1 MYVTYI
7 TMYLGKLLP
16 KWYIGSSTEE
26 KVLNGYNGSVCSK
39 RYYEIY
45 IKEQKENKHLF
56 KTRILSKHLTRKEAI
71 SEELRLQKMHK
82 VVKNSDY
89 FNESYAQ
96 KNGCFS
102 REKFGELNPMFNNGN
117 KLKGYKNGRH
127 KNNYNYENSNV
138 GEKISKSLKL
148 SSKNKKE
155 NNSAAKKYYI
165 KYNDEFIDIPKGYL
179 YEFCNDRKIKYTTV
193 YCTLYTKKPVTKG
206 SAKGYQLFEGTYE

>member
-1 MYVTYI
+1 
-7 TMYLGKLLP
+7 MYLGTKLP
-16 KWYIGSSTEE
+16 RWYIGSSTEE

-39 RYYEIY
+39 RYCEIY

-102 REKFGELNPMFNNGN
+102 REKFGELNPMFN
-117 KLKGYKNGRH
+117 KGYKLTGDKNGRH
-127 KNNYNYENSNV
+127 KNNFNYQTSNIGEN
-138 GEKISKSLKL
+138 ISRALKL
-148 SSKNKKE
+148 SEKNKKE
-155 NNSAAKKYYI
+155 NNPASKKYYI
-165 KYNDEFIDIPKGYL
+165 KYYNEFKDIPKGYL
-179 YEFCNDRKIKYTTV
+179 YQFCEEMNIKYTTV

>member
-117 KLKGYKNGRH
+117 KLIGNKNGRH

-138 GEKISKSLKL
+138 GEKISKALKL

-179 YEFCNDRKIKYTTV
+179 YEFCNDRKIKYTTI